1 MKKRVL
7 MLKHINVEGGGTL
20 EDYLL
25 SNRWE
30 IDTRELQDGDEVPL
44 KLTYDAI
51 LILGGPMNVYEE
63 NKYPFLKDE
72 DKLIKEAIKKNIPT
86 LGICLGAQLIAKAA
100 GAKVTKNIVRQLH
113 QKEIGWYKIHLTDA
127 GKNDPVFKGI
137 GESFDVFQWH
147 GDTFGIPEKAAL
159 LATAELCT
167 NQALKVGKNIYGL
180 QFHMEVTEDMI
191 YKWID
196 TYDEELNSLKGVID
210 VEKIRKD
217 TVKNF
222 SAYKDRTLTFCKN
235 FFQTIIN
242 WTQINAEMSFR
253 TK

>member
-1 MKKRVL
+1 MKKKVL
-7 MLKHINVEGGGTL
+7 MLKHINVEGGGTI

-25 SNRWE
+25 SNGWE
-30 IDTRELQDGDEVPL
+30 IDRRELQDGGEIPL
-44 KLTYDAI
+44 KLPYDAI

-63 NKYPFLKDE
+63 DRYPFLRDE
-72 DKLIKEAIKKNIPT
+72 DRLIKDAIKKEIPT

-100 GAKVTKNIVRQLH
+100 GAKVTKNKI
-113 QKEIGWYKIHLTDA
+113 KEIGWYKVNLTEA
-127 GKNDPVFKGI
+127 GKKDPVFKGI
-137 GESFDVFQWH
+137 GENFDVFQWH
-147 GDTFGIPEKAAL
+147 GDTFGIPEQGTL
-159 LATAELCT
+159 LTTAELCT

-217 TVKNF
+217 TKAKF
-222 SAYKDRTLTFCKN
+222 TPYKDRALTFCKN
-235 FFQTIIN
+235 FFQDL
-242 WTQINAEMSFR
+242 
-253 TK
+253 